1 MFKGFV
7 AFMVVALKHSI
18 PSVVQAISEVIFY
31 EQWLVKKSSDN
42 IDKLIEI
49 GLCVQRIVTEN
60 HLSNVNVFSAL
71 IKIFNSALN
80 YYIKYQQNSCKTY
93 LFYDIVYLPKIIRK
107 NLLSNNKLVFLELH
121 IKIISPASYI
131 HWGDLYIFEKDKE
144 LKSNLRKAAMFLELW
159 LEQLD

>member
-1 MFKGFV
+1 
-7 AFMVVALKHSI
+7 MVVVLKHSI

-80 YYIKYQQNSCKTY
+80 YYIKYQKNSCKTY
-93 LFYDIVYLPKIIRK
+93 LFYDTVHLPKIIRK

-131 HWGDLYIFEKDKE
+131 RWGDLYIFEKDKE
-144 LKSNLRKAAMFLELW
+144 LKSNLRIAAMFLELW